1 MDQVGKVKSGDG
13 TLIAYR
19 RTGGDGPP
27 VIMVGGVFSTAAAEA
42 PLAALLAPRLSVIT
56 YDRRGRGASG
66 DTAPYAVEREVEDI
80 AALLTEVGGGASVYG
95 MSSGAAL
102 ALEAAASG
110 LPITQLAVYEP
121 PYDAGPAHVSDH
133 TSYTARLDELLS
145 RGRRDEAVELFL
157 SVVGVEPDLVAGMRR
172 TAMWRN
178 MTALAHT
185 LAYDNAV
192 MGPGTVPTE
201 RLARITARVMVVDGG
216 ASPPPMR
223 VAARAVAEALPR
235 GRHRTLTGQV
245 HEVAPHV
252 LAPVLG
258 EYFGAVA

>member
-1 MDQVGKVKSGDG
+1 MDQVGKAKSGDG

-27 VIMVGGVFSTAAAEA
+27 VIMVGGAFSTAAAEA
-42 PLAALLAPRLSVIT
+42 PLAALLAPRFSVIT
-56 YDRRGRGASG
+56 YDRRGRGGSG

-80 AALLTEVGGGASVYG
+80 AALLTEAGGSASLYG

-102 ALEAAASG
+102 ALEAAATG

-121 PYDAGPAHVSDH
+121 PYDAGPAEITDNSA
-133 TSYTARLDELLS
+133 YTARLEELLAHGQ
-145 RGRRDEAVELFL
+145 REEAVELFL
-157 SVVGVEPDLVAGMRR
+157 SMVGVPLDVVTGMRR
-172 TAMWRN
+172 SAMWQG

-192 MGPGTVPTE
+192 MGPGPVPTE

-216 ASPPPMR
+216 ASPPPVR
-223 VAARAVAEALPR
+223 GAARAVAEALPR

-252 LAPVLG
+252 LAPVLE
-258 EYFGAVA
+258 EYFAAAA

>member
-1 MDQVGKVKSGDG
+1 MGRAKSDDG

-27 VIMVGGVFSTAAAEA
+27 VIMVGGAFSTAAAQA
-42 PLAALLAPRLSVIT
+42 PLAALLAPRFSVIT
-56 YDRRGRGASG
+56 YDRRGRGGSG

-80 AALLTEVGGGASVYG
+80 AALLTKVGGSASLCG

-102 ALEAAASG
+102 ALEAAATG

-121 PYDAGPAHVSDH
+121 PYDAGPAAAVTDNAA
-133 TSYTARLDELLS
+133 YTARLDELLS
-145 RGRRDEAVELFL
+145 EGRRDEAVELFL
-157 SVVGVEPDLVAGMRR
+157 SVVGVPADVVAGMRR
-172 TAMWRN
+172 SAMWRG

-192 MGPGTVPTE
+192 VGPGPVPTE

-216 ASPPPMR
+216 ASPPPVR
-223 VAARAVAEALPR
+223 GAARAVAEALPR

-252 LAPVLG
+252 LAPVLE
-258 EYFGAVA
+258 EYFAAAA